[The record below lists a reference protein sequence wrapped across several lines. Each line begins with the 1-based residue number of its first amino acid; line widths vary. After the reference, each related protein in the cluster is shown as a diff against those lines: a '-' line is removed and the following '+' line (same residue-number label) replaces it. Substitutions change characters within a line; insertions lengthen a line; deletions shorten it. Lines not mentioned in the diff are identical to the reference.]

1 MGDGLLT
8 EEEVRSYLSV
18 DPSGLKQ
25 LIRRGKLTEYK
36 VGGSFVRY
44 RKEEVVALRS
54 GRKFQMPDQFERS
67 LIDKTRDFWNFY
79 SIYILLS
86 MLVILAVFYLLQR

>member
-18 DPSGLKQ
+18 DPSELKQ
-25 LIRRGKLTEYK
+25 LIRRGKLTEYR
-36 VGGSFVRY
+36 VGGSFTRY

-54 GRKFQMPDQFERS
+54 GRKFQLPDQLERS
-67 LIDKTRDFWNFY
+67 WFEKIRDFWNY
-79 SIYILLS
+79 YNTYILLS
-86 MLVILAVFYLLQR
+86 ILVALAVFYLLQR